1 MKLLPKSLG
10 VLLLCLTTAISFA
23 QKAAD
28 RKETLF
34 SKLPPQIQIN
44 QQVLAAS
51 FQHKEAEQ
59 VSISFTD
66 QFTIKG
72 KVVSNEMKYNNLQT
86 IIIRSDADVL
96 VSISKQWL
104 PNNEISY
111 SGRIFSQKAT
121 DGFLLK
127 VDGQNKFYLEKFA
140 IENIM
145 QDCNF

>member
-34 SKLPPQIQIN
+34 SKLPQEIIIK
-44 QQVLAAS
+44 QQVLAGA
-51 FQHKEAEQ
+51 FLHKETEL
-59 VSISFTD
+59 VSISFSD
-66 QFTIKG
+66 DFTFKG
-72 KVVSNEMKYNNLQT
+72 KVLSNEMKYSNLQT
-86 IIIRSDADVL
+86 IIIRTDAGVL
-96 VSISKQWL
+96 LSLSKQWL
-104 PNNEISY
+104 PDNLISY
-111 SGRIFSQKAT
+111 SGRIMSQKAT

-127 VDGQNKFYLEKFA
+127 NEGHKKFYLQKFA
-140 IENIM
+140 TENIL